1 MRQIGRL
8 LAFSLQPQAGESTP
22 SERHYNLGMSP
33 KILIVE
39 DEIELV
45 KVIRD
50 YLEKAGFR
58 VDSVGDG
65 ASAVSAFQHNPSD
78 LVLLDLNLPGMD
90 GLDVAREIRRIND
103 VPIIMV
109 TARVEETDKLI
120 GLELGADD
128 YITKPFSPREVVA
141 RVRAVLRRT
150 QKPITIPE
158 IIEAGDVVVDLLR
171 HTVNVTG
178 QSVELTP
185 TEFDLLVAMASQ
197 PGRAFNRMQLLEATQ
212 GEAYE
217 GYERTVD
224 AHIKNLRA
232 KIEADPKEPKFIET
246 VFGVGYRFRDE

>member
-1 MRQIGRL
+1 M
-8 LAFSLQPQAGESTP
+8 
-22 SERHYNLGMSP
+22 SE

-39 DEIELV
+39 DEIELA

-50 YLEKAGFR
+50 YLENAGFR
-58 VDSVGDG
+58 VDSVDNGS
-65 ASAVSAFQHNPSD
+65 AAVSAFQHNPPD

-109 TARVEETDKLI
+109 TARVEETDRLI

-150 QKPITIPE
+150 RKPVTMPE
-158 IIEAGDVVVDLLR
+158 VIECGVVVIDLLR
-171 HTVNVTG
+171 HTVIVAD
-178 QSVELTP
+178 QPIDLTP

-197 PGRAFNRMQLLEATQ
+197 PGRAFSRMQLLESTQ
-212 GEAYE
+212 GESYE
-217 GYERTVD
+217 GYERTID

-232 KIEADPKEPKFIET
+232 KIEADPKKPEFIET
-246 VFGVGYRFRDE
+246 VFGIGYRFRDE

>member
-1 MRQIGRL
+1 
-8 LAFSLQPQAGESTP
+8 
-22 SERHYNLGMSP
+22 
-33 KILIVE
+33 
-39 DEIELV
+39 
-45 KVIRD
+45 
-50 YLEKAGFR
+50 
-58 VDSVGDG
+58 
-65 ASAVSAFQHNPSD
+65 
-78 LVLLDLNLPGMD
+78 
-90 GLDVAREIRRIND
+90 
-103 VPIIMV
+103 
-109 TARVEETDKLI
+109 
-120 GLELGADD
+120 
-128 YITKPFSPREVVA
+128 VA